1 MKAIP
6 TVFLS
11 VLLLSACAQDDG
23 PPAMTAQEQDEAQAM
38 LTAYETARSGRNW
51 ENAETVAD
59 KLRRRFPES
68 DAAKRLAGSL
78 DDTRAQAEAVR
89 ELRRLQA
96 LWDYQTV
103 AAEGGAQRSAAI
115 PSRTVPAEEGQ
126 PAPLPDAR
134 LVLRDHPAWGRS
146 AYLLLAQSRFECGT
160 PCMVAI
166 RFDSGD
172 PLPFEARQADSG
184 QGPALFIEDEQG
196 FVSRLAQSQ
205 KIRIELPKGSG
216 LVGSVSFDVGGYDAA
231 RYAQGK

>member
-6 TVFLS
+6 TMLLS
-11 VLLLSACAQDDG
+11 VLLLSACAQDEG
-23 PPAMTAQEQDEAQAM
+23 PPPMTAQEQDEAQGM
-38 LTAYETARSGRNW
+38 LASYEAARSDRNW
-51 ENAETVAD
+51 ENAEALAD
-59 KLRRRFPES
+59 KLRRRFPDS

-78 DDTRAQAEAVR
+78 DDTRAQADAVR
-89 ELRRLQA
+89 EVRRLQG

-103 AAEGGAQRSAAI
+103 SVEGGVQRSAAI
-115 PSRTVPAEEGQ
+115 RSRTVPAEEGQ
-126 PAPLPDAR
+126 PAPQADAQ

-160 PCMVAI
+160 PCAVTI

-172 PLPFEARQADSG
+172 PLPFAAKQADSG

-216 LVGSVSFDVGGYDAA
+216 LVASVSFDVAGYDAA
-231 RYAQGK
+231 RYTQGK

>member
-6 TVFLS
+6 IVFLS
-11 VLLLSACAQDDG
+11 VLLLTACAPDAG
-23 PPAMTAQEQDEAQAM
+23 PPPMTAQEQDEAQAM
-38 LTAYETARSGRNW
+38 LASYETARTERNW
-51 ENAETVAD
+51 EGAETVAD
-59 KLRRRFPES
+59 KLRRRFPDS
-68 DAAKRLAGSL
+68 DAAKRLNGSL

-89 ELRRLQA
+89 ETRRLQA
-96 LWDYQTV
+96 LWDYQS
-103 AAEGGAQRSAAI
+103 ASADGGTQRSAMIA
-115 PSRTVPAEEGQ
+115 SRTVQAEEGQ

-146 AYLLLAQSRFECGT
+146 AYLLLAQSRFQCGT
-160 PCMVAI
+160 PCMVNI

-231 RYAQGK
+231 RYTAGK

>member
-78 DDTRAQAEAVR
+78 DDTRAQAEAALFQRKASVEQFPLSKLNLNNGIADTGWPVGMAIKAAHKDLAAALDTAMKSLR
-89 ELRRLQA
+89 ESG
-96 LWDYQTV
+96 
-103 AAEGGAQRSAAI
+103 E
-115 PSRTVPAEEGQ
+115 
-126 PAPLPDAR
+126 
-134 LVLRDHPAWGRS
+134 
-146 AYLLLAQSRFECGT
+146 LLAMFKQH
-160 PCMVAI
+160 
-166 RFDSGD
+166 
-172 PLPFEARQADSG
+172 
-184 QGPALFIEDEQG
+184 
-196 FVSRLAQSQ
+196 
-205 KIRIELPKGSG
+205 G
-216 LVGSVSFDVGGYDAA
+216 LTLTAP
-231 RYAQGK
+231 